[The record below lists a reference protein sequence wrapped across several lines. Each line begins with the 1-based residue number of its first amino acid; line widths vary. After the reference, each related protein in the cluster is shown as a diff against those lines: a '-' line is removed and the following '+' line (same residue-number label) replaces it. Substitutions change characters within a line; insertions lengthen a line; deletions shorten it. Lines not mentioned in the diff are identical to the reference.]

1 MATKLI
7 CIIKK
12 WKDPKGVTYFS
23 ATVENLKGIIIMT
36 FQIQPNGQLQGPEN
50 YIFRCL
56 KNELLYFDN
65 ELKDIQEYNDMSEE
79 TKDFVKKQHLF
90 FSSLSIENVRFIT
103 IPNCKKNE
111 VKSWPLF
118 GHIDGHGKKGISG
131 FNTKNLDWDLDHYSR
146 FSPKDKAI
154 NF

>member
-23 ATVENLKGIIIMT
+23 ATVENLKGTIVMT

-56 KNELLYFDN
+56 KNEVGFFEN
-65 ELKDIQEYNDMSEE
+65 EIKDIQEYNDMSKES
-79 TKDFVKKQHLF
+79 TDFIKSQLLF
-90 FSSLSIENVRFIT
+90 YSALSMENVRFIT
-103 IPNCKKNE
+103 IPNCKKYE
-111 VKSWPLF
+111 VTSWPLF
-118 GHIDGHGKKGISG
+118 DHVDGHGKKGISG
-131 FNTKNLDWDLDHYSR
+131 FNNDGLEYDLKLEVS
-146 FSPKDKAI
+146 
-154 NF
+154 